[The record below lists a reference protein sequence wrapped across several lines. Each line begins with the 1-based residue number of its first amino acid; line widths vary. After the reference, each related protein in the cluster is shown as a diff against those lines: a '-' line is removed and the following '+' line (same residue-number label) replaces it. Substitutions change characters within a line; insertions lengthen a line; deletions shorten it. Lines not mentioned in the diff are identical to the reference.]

1 MKQGISVGQSA
12 VIHVEVTPDMYAQFE
27 GEIIHQ
33 AYSTVSMVYHMEWAA
48 RQLILPYLEDDEEGI
63 GGGVEVKHMG
73 SACEGQS
80 LTIRAVII
88 TLTHKSVISRIDVK
102 KGRELIGTGKVIQFI
117 LPKKVIDEKLENAK
131 M

>member
-73 SACEGQS
+73 PACEGQS

>member
-12 VIHVEVTPDMYAQFE
+12 VVHVEVTPDMYAQFE
-27 GEIIHQ
+27 GKVIHQ

-73 SACEGQS
+73 PACNGQS
-80 LTIRAVII
+80 IEILAVIRSI
-88 TLTHKSVISRIDVK
+88 THKSVISSVDVK
-102 KGRELIGTGKVIQFI
+102 RGKELIGTGKVIQFI
-117 LPKKVIDEKLENAK
+117 LPKNVIAKKLESAK